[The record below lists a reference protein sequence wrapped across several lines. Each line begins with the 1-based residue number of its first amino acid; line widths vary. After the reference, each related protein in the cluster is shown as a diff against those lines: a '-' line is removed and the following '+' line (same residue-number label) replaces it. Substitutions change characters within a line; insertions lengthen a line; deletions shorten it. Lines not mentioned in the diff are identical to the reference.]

1 MEQGTE
7 IDGGIRVPRV
17 FVSALTG
24 QGLDAL
30 KQVIS
35 QAVDGSLAERLSL
48 NSAASTPSD
57 DEPIRDD
64 DAADDEEADLR
75 PTGTQHTHS

>member
-1 MEQGTE
+1 VLEL
-7 IDGGIRVPRV
+7 DGGVRVPRV

-35 QAVDGSLAERLSL
+35 QAVDGSLAEQLDL
-48 NSAASTPSD
+48 NPSSTPSTD
-57 DEPIRDD
+57 DEAGDD
-64 DAADDEEADLR
+64 GLR
-75 PTGTQHTHS
+75 PTGTQHSHP